1 MQSYNDREQSSGCL
15 LVREDGLERDTREL
29 LAVKE
34 RVCVMTVEVAT
45 QLNAFVKTHQTVH
58 LKLMNFIVCKLY
70 FTKVDPPKD

>member
-45 QLNAFVKTHQTVH
+45 QLNAFVKTHQTVP
-58 LKLMNFIVCKLY
+58 LKKQVNFIIRRLY
-70 FTKVDPPKD
+70 LKFFFKK